1 MEFHEKLQELRKKK
15 GLTQEELAQV
25 LYVSRTAI
33 SKWET
38 DRGYPSIDSL
48 KAIAKFFSVSVDEL
62 LSGEEALTIA
72 EEDNK
77 QKQKNFCG
85 KVFGLLDLSV
95 AMFFVLPLFGQKVGE
110 HVNAVPLLAL
120 TQAALYMKIAYC
132 AAVIVIM
139 GWGILTLALKDRPA
153 ALRIFWKN
161 TGSLLLNAA
170 GVLLFII
177 GSQPYAAAFLFVLL
191 AIKVLLL
198 AKMQ

>member
-48 KAIAKFFSVSVDEL
+48 KTIAKFFSVSVDEL

-198 AKMQ
+198 AKTQ

>member
-48 KAIAKFFSVSVDEL
+48 KTIAKFFSVSVDEL